1 MVGKEFI
8 DSWSQTKTDVFG
20 EGCSATMPSTRRNPM
35 KKKMVRYGV
44 GISALGLGVGAA
56 AFVVGNMIV
65 PGLGFAASGIVA
77 NSFAASMMSSAAIA
91 NGGGVAAGSPVAVLQ
106 SIGATGKTGV
116 AAGTCAA
123 AEAGAA
129 AVGTAG
135 VAAGETVYTVKN
147 GKSYVSRS
155 TQTEDQIGAS
165 V

>member
-56 AFVVGNMIV
+56 VCVVGNMIV

-91 NGGGVAAGSPVAVLQ
+91 NGGGVAAGSAVAVLQ
-106 SIGATGKTGV
+106 SIGATGV

-123 AEAGAA
+123 AGAGAA
-129 AVGTAG
+129 AVGTVG
-135 VAAGETVYTVKN
+135 VVAGEGVTQTVKN
-147 GKSYVSRS
+147 GKCYITRS
-155 TQTEDQIGAS
+155 TQTEDEIPAS
-165 V
+165 L